1 MGQEEFNALVAKN
14 LVAYRKHNNLT
25 QLELAEKL
33 NYSDKA
39 VSKWERGECLPELYV
54 LKQIADVYGVTVND
68 FFSERAKPKKN
79 AKWLNAAFVP
89 FLSTCIVWL
98 VALVSFFI
106 WSSIAPNANN
116 RYLTF
121 ITALPITA
129 IVFLV
134 FSAVYKSYVCQT
146 LSVTML
152 IWTVVLTL
160 HLWIKPLF
168 DGITMLYLVA
178 IPVQIAMTLW
188 YIYKAIARKKN
199 GKTK

>member
-1 MGQEEFNALVAKN
+1 MNQEEFNALVAKN

-39 VSKWERGECLPELYV
+39 VSKWERGECLPEVYV

-68 FFSERAKPKKN
+68 FFSERAKPKSN
-79 AKWLNAAFVP
+79 IKWLNAAFVP

-98 VALVSFFI
+98 VALISFFI
-106 WSSIAPNANN
+106 WSSVAPKANN
-116 RYLTF
+116 RYLAF
-121 ITALPITA
+121 ITALPVTA
-129 IVFLV
+129 IVLLV
-134 FSAVYKSYVCQT
+134 FSAVYKSYLFQT

-152 IWTVVLTL
+152 IWTLVLTL
-160 HLWIKPLF
+160 HQWLKPVF
-168 DGITMLYLVA
+168 GGITMLYLVA

-188 YIYKAIARKKN
+188 YIYKAIARKKLN
-199 GKTK
+199 KK